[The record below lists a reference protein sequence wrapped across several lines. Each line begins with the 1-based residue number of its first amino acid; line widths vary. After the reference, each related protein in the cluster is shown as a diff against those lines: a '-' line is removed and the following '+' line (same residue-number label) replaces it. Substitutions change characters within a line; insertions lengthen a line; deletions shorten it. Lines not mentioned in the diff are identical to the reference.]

1 MRYLS
6 VSIATLRGR
15 LAILFLAFALL
26 VNISVVATF
35 RALEA
40 QRQDAL
46 IVNLA
51 GRQRMLIQ
59 LMDRLALQ
67 SAPTDSHLTDLRQ
80 AESTFAATLSALRD
94 GGDAPD
100 LHNRRVILPPTRDPI
115 ITAELDLMSAMWADF
130 QPGLER
136 LANDTLPSPELSA
149 ALQNVETQAASLAQ
163 QADTLVRLYEASAT
177 QKIIWPR
184 RLQIGFFACAI
195 LLLALGAWM
204 TYASVL
210 RPLVALQAVAQ
221 RMGAGDLDTPVQVSG
236 PQEIDTL
243 VQAFDAMR
251 GQLLASRRELTQWA
265 ETLEQRVAQR
275 TGALDALYEVSQEI
289 SARLELSQ
297 VLRLITEKARQ
308 LLGAEV
314 ATLCLLQGD
323 GQTLALGAHSG
334 TAQAVV
340 ERETGA
346 RSEPVRQVL
355 ARREALLCDAEQC
368 SQFCGI
374 LSASHRVSH
383 MAAPLRAGGRVIGA
397 LCVGSSQPL
406 AFTPEG
412 GRLLTKLANSAAVAL
427 ENARLYAQ
435 AERVA
440 TLEERQRIAA
450 DMHDGLAQTLSYLVH
465 RVEQATELAEARQ
478 SEEVAQALKS
488 TSATLCQASREVR
501 QSIARLEGAPSRRP
515 LESRLS
521 EMVDEFQKDDGP
533 PVGLE
538 VGLTAPLF
546 APPEEAEQALRVVR
560 EALLNAQRHAQAQR
574 IVVRLEQEDGEV
586 RASVQDDGRG
596 FDPQSLPA
604 DNGHF
609 GLSIMRARAARLGGQ
624 LAIHSAAGQGTRV
637 TLAWPVRGGTTTPYQ
652 PGTNAHTLVGRPT
665 N

>member
-1 MRYLS
+1 
-6 VSIATLRGR
+6 
-15 LAILFLAFALL
+15 
-26 VNISVVATF
+26 
-35 RALEA
+35 
-40 QRQDAL
+40 
-46 IVNLA
+46 
-51 GRQRMLIQ
+51 
-59 LMDRLALQ
+59 
-67 SAPTDSHLTDLRQ
+67 
-80 AESTFAATLSALRD
+80 
-94 GGDAPD
+94 
-100 LHNRRVILPPTRDPI
+100 
-115 ITAELDLMSAMWADF
+115 
-130 QPGLER
+130 
-136 LANDTLPSPELSA
+136 
-149 ALQNVETQAASLAQ
+149 
-163 QADTLVRLYEASAT
+163 
-177 QKIIWPR
+177 
-184 RLQIGFFACAI
+184 
-195 LLLALGAWM
+195 
-204 TYASVL
+204 
-210 RPLVALQAVAQ
+210 
-221 RMGAGDLDTPVQVSG
+221 
-236 PQEIDTL
+236 
-243 VQAFDAMR
+243 
-251 GQLLASRRELTQWA
+251 
-265 ETLEQRVAQR
+265 
-275 TGALDALYEVSQEI
+275 
-289 SARLELSQ
+289 
-297 VLRLITEKARQ
+297 
-308 LLGAEV
+308 
-314 ATLCLLQGD
+314 
-323 GQTLALGAHSG
+323 
-334 TAQAVV
+334 
-340 ERETGA
+340 
-346 RSEPVRQVL
+346 
-355 ARREALLCDAEQC
+355 
-368 SQFCGI
+368 
-374 LSASHRVSH
+374 
-383 MAAPLRAGGRVIGA
+383 VIGA

-478 SEEVAQALKS
+478 SDEVAQALKS

-533 PVGLE
+533 SVGLE

-560 EALLNAQRHAQAQR
+560 EALLNAHRHAQAQR

-652 PGTNAHTLVGRPT
+652 PGTNAQALVGRPT
-665 N
+665 I